1 MEKAIGQKGELV
13 ASLFAIW
20 CCYCTLLLHPYSQCI
35 RLSEKR
41 FYSVIQSYFIITD
54 FLQNCQKSI
63 LVYQV
68 LISLN
73 LNVCTVPKS
82 PCRIS
87 ILPTSPSAF
96 HWQYKSYIFRKCNFV
111 CTSKLID
118 IFDCSLINWDDFVNW
133 FFAYLPLSGKAVN
146 IMMKII
152 ICSDY
157 LDYDYYQV

>member
-63 LVYQV
+63 LLYQV
-68 LISLN
+68 PISLKLYMSTTPSQKVHAESQYCPLPLRLFTGNTKHIYLGNVILCAHPSWLTYLIVAWSTEMILSIDSLHTYHCLVRLLIS
-73 LNVCTVPKS
+73 
-82 PCRIS
+82 
-87 ILPTSPSAF
+87 
-96 HWQYKSYIFRKCNFV
+96 WW
-111 CTSKLID
+111 KL
-118 IFDCSLINWDDFVNW
+118 
-133 FFAYLPLSGKAVN
+133 
-146 IMMKII
+146 
-152 ICSDY
+152 
-157 LDYDYYQV
+157 